1 MEISN
6 KKDLMIG
13 KINSEIL
20 ILFSGIKELLSY
32 FLNLH
37 IKQFEKEKNQN
48 DADSGVFSL
57 YSYKSF
63 VELKVEKKTLE
74 SGRAKKAI

>member
-20 ILFSGIKELLSY
+20 ILFHGIK
-32 FLNLH
+32 
-37 IKQFEKEKNQN
+37 
-48 DADSGVFSL
+48 
-57 YSYKSF
+57 
-63 VELKVEKKTLE
+63 
-74 SGRAKKAI
+74 